1 MSRIEEIIMKI
12 FGIAFILAILSV
24 QTAEASER
32 IMGEVIDHYAKKV
45 VDVPTTSTVCSEQ
58 QVSGDKTAD
67 TLMGA
72 LIGGIIG
79 NNIKGE
85 ENGGAAGAV
94 IGGMIGHNNSDAVGG
109 TRTVC
114 NEVTTYTRTYQ
125 EVYTHSIVKFDVDG
139 REYQLKFKK

>member
-1 MSRIEEIIMKI
+1 MKI

-85 ENGGAAGAV
+85 QNGGAAGAV
-94 IGGMIGHNNSDAVGG
+94 IGGMIGHNNSKASGG
-109 TRTVC
+109 TKTVC
-114 NEVTTYTRTYQ
+114 QTETRYTEEKRTIYSHSTVTFTHNGKQYTLRFQ
-125 EVYTHSIVKFDVDG
+125 K
-139 REYQLKFKK
+139 

>member
-1 MSRIEEIIMKI
+1 MKKI
-12 FGIAFILAILSV
+12 LVTIALGIGAASCANAETV
-24 QTAEASER
+24 QDFNKTVINR
-32 IMGEVIDHYAKKV
+32 VPYNVEVCTDR
-45 VDVPTTSTVCSEQ
+45 S
-58 QVSGDKTAD
+58 VSGDKTAD

-85 ENGGAAGAV
+85 QNGGAAGAV

-109 TRTVC
+109 TRRVC